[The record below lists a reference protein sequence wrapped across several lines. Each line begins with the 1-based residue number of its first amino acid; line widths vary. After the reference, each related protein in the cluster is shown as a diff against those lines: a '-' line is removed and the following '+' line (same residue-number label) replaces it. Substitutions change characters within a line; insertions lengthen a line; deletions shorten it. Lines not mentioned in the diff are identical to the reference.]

1 MKTLVIYD
9 LTGKIWLMAH
19 GETEVPQGVLCMFVD
34 IPDGAI
40 LTRIDT
46 TDVENPQPVF
56 EYLPETDI
64 GRLQKEVAKLTVKNE
79 NLEFQLT
86 DTQLALVELY
96 EVTLAL
102 QGGNV

>member
-40 LTRIDT
+40 LTKIDV
-46 TDVENPQPVF
+46 TDAENHQPVF

-64 GRLQKEVAKLTVKNE
+64 GRLQKEVAELTAKNIE
-79 NLEFQLT
+79 LETQLT

-96 EVTLAL
+96 EATLSL
-102 QGGNV
+102 TGGNV